1 MAHVS
6 VVIATIGE
14 RSLNATIEKL
24 VNSSYRIEEII
35 VSVPGHKVGNIT
47 QYVRDNCRVVISPLI
62 GQVNQRCY
70 GFKQVSPKM
79 DLVLQLDSDIL
90 ISPTLV
96 DEMVT
101 EMAKLPEAS
110 ALGLKIMDGPRQS
123 DFMLKI
129 SRYKIFNAFFHY
141 IVNGNVGFS
150 AGMLSKTGINYPFI
164 GLRSVTPVDWLAGG
178 CLMHRRR
185 NLICESFYDFEGKAY
200 CEDLYHSS
208 ALTDHGITLYYSPII
223 NCQTGIFNQV
233 GLYEGIR
240 GILRAFKI
248 HYRFASVRFG
258 VSRLRFS
265 LIYILYYMFRT
276 KF

>member
-1 MAHVS
+1 MTNVS
-6 VVIATIGE
+6 VVIASIGE
-14 RSLNATIEKL
+14 SSLDATIEKL
-24 VNSSYRIEEII
+24 VNSAYRVEEII

-47 QYVRDNCRVVISPLI
+47 QYVRDNSRVVISPLI

-79 DLVLQLDSDIL
+79 DLVLQLDSDISV
-90 ISPTLV
+90 SPTLV
-96 DEMVT
+96 GEMVK
-101 EMAKLPEAS
+101 EMAELPEAS
-110 ALGLKIMDGPRQS
+110 ALGLKICDGLRES
-123 DFMLKI
+123 DFMWKI
-129 SRYKIFNAFFHY
+129 SRYKIFNAFFHF
-141 IVNGNVGFS
+141 IVNGNIGFS

-164 GLRSVTPVDWLAGG
+164 GLYSVTPVDWLAGG

-208 ALTDHGITLYYSPII
+208 ALIDHGITLYYSPKTS
-223 NCQTGIFNQV
+223 CQTGIFNQV
-233 GLYEGIR
+233 GLYGGLR
-240 GILRAFKI
+240 GILREFRI
-248 HYRFASVRFG
+248 HYRFARGRYG

-265 LIYILYYMFRT
+265 LIYILYYMSRT